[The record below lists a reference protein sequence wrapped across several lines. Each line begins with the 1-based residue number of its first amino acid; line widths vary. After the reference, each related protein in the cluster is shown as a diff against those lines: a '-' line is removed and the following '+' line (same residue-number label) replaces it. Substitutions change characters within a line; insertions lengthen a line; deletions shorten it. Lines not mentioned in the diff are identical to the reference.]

1 MTKDEVRRLSNKICN
16 FVLIHGE
23 FWKTDLKLKDKLKV
37 YDEMNKNLLI
47 FLNSILLEDKP
58 LFQSYEDLILSSD
71 EDREK
76 MSDKSKNFLIAFSL
90 TYGNSWNFIDFSGV
104 VDELKFNYNYDAS
117 YLLDVEEV
125 VNSEYNFKMIK
136 GLVHAIY
143 RNNIIE
149 DIHERSSILTDSVM
163 KKCNIDFMNRFGYVY
178 YELIVS
184 KDLITDFLFILDAY
198 ESQTLLNPLN
208 TKTLLKRF
216 GV

>member
-1 MTKDEVRRLSNKICN
+1 
-16 FVLIHGE
+16 
-23 FWKTDLKLKDKLKV
+23 
-37 YDEMNKNLLI
+37 
-47 FLNSILLEDKP
+47 
-58 LFQSYEDLILSSD
+58 
-71 EDREK
+71 
-76 MSDKSKNFLIAFSL
+76 
-90 TYGNSWNFIDFSGV
+90 
-104 VDELKFNYNYDAS
+104 
-117 YLLDVEEV
+117 
-125 VNSEYNFKMIK
+125 MIK

-163 KKCNIDFMNRFGYVY
+163 KKCTIDFMNRFGYVY